1 MSKRLPSPTQLPS
14 GNWRVRVMVDGKT
27 YSVTEPTRELAMAK
41 AMALRADAIQPE
53 RVDARKTLGEILDE
67 YIENREN
74 VLSPSTI
81 RSYASYRKHR
91 FLPYH
96 NYKLPRL
103 DRRTLQRMVNEEA
116 RLVAPKTLKNAWGLV
131 QAALAEYEISTRG
144 INLPPVPKSERPYL
158 THSEILQFCDAVR
171 GKRCVIPALL
181 ALCSLRM
188 SEILALDWKDINL
201 KRSTI
206 SVRRSMVKGPY
217 GYVEKQTNKTSAS
230 TRVVPIIVPQLRKAL
245 LEQPNKTGR
254 VVTMSQ
260 AVIFSDINKVCREA
274 GLPEIGCHGLRHSW
288 CSLAHFLRIPA
299 LDAARM
305 GGWADLGTM
314 QKIYTHLS
322 ADDLADSAKILVDF
336 FEKNG

>member
-1 MSKRLPSPTQLPS
+1 
-14 GNWRVRVMVDGKT
+14 MVDGKT
-27 YSVTEPTRELAMAK
+27 FSVTEPTRELAMAK
-41 AMALRADAIQPE
+41 AMALRADASQPE

-81 RSYASYRKHR
+81 RSYASYGKHR

-116 RLVAPKTLKNAWGLV
+116 RMVSPKTLKNAWGLV
-131 QAALAEYEISTRG
+131 QAALAEYEVSTRG
-144 INLPPVPKSERPYL
+144 INLPPIPKAERPYL
-158 THSEILQFCDAVR
+158 THAEILQFCDAVR
-171 GKRCVIPALL
+171 GKRCEIPALL

-188 SEILALDWKDINL
+188 SEIAALDWKDVNL

-206 SVRRSMVKGPY
+206 SVRRSVVKGLY
-217 GYVEKQTNKTSAS
+217 GEVEKQTNKTRAS
-230 TRVVPIIVPQLRKAL
+230 TRVVPIIVPQLRTVLLAQENKA
-245 LEQPNKTGR
+245 GR
-254 VVTMSQ
+254 LVSMSQ
-260 AVIFSDINKVCREA
+260 AVLFSDVNKICREA
-274 GLPEIGCHGLRHSW
+274 GLPEVGVHGLRHSFA
-288 CSLAHFLRIPA
+288 SLCHHLGVPV
-299 LDAARM
+299 LEAARM

-322 ADDLADSAKILVDF
+322 ADDLSSATKLLTDF
-336 FEKNG
+336 FEKNE